1 MDRTDAWLIL
11 SGSGLTARRQRAL
24 LEVWPDP
31 LEILGASADQLKEVE
46 GITAVH
52 VDKLHTTARE
62 LDVADWRQQLLY
74 LGVRLVPITDEGYP
88 PLLRETPDPPPLL
101 YVQGELTRRDEMG
114 VALVGTR
121 KCTPYGRT
129 VARRLASDL
138 ARRGFTIISGL
149 AEGIDGEAHEGAL
162 EAEGRTV
169 AVMAS
174 GPDITYP
181 GSHKKLR
188 GEIAASGAVITEY
201 APGMQ
206 PLRERFPSRNRI
218 IAGLALGT
226 LVIEAP
232 SRSGALITARLS
244 AEFGRETLA
253 VPGSVDSPTS
263 HGCHELIKEGCRL
276 VEVAEDVVE
285 GLGIMLQAVPAER
298 PPQPA
303 QVSGDEQAVLEA
315 LNHQPQ
321 HVDEVASAS
330 GLAVGQ
336 LNATLMMLEMKGL
349 VRRFPGNTYVR
360 L

>member
-11 SGSGLTARRQRAL
+11 SASGLSGARQRAL

-31 LEILGASADQLKEVE
+31 LEILGASAADLKQVE
-46 GITAVH
+46 GITALH
-52 VDKLHTTARE
+52 VEKLHTAARE

-74 LGVRLVPITDEGYP
+74 LGVNLLPITEAAYP
-88 PLLRETPDPPPLL
+88 GLLRETPDPPPLL
-101 YVQGELTRRDEMG
+101 YVQGELTRRDEMS
-114 VALVGTR
+114 VAVVGTR
-121 KCTPYGRT
+121 QCTPYGRT
-129 VARRLASDL
+129 VARRLARDL

-149 AEGIDGEAHEGAL
+149 AEGIDAEAHEGAL

-169 AVMAS
+169 GVMAS

-181 GSHKKLR
+181 TSHKKLR
-188 GEIAASGAVITEY
+188 AQMAGSGAVITEY
-201 APGMQ
+201 ALGMQ
-206 PLRERFPSRNRI
+206 PLRERFPCRNRI
-218 IAGLALGT
+218 IAGLSLGT
-226 LVIEAP
+226 LVVEAP
-232 SRSGALITARLS
+232 TRSGALITARLA
-244 AEFGRETLA
+244 AEYGREVLA

-263 HGCHELIKEGCRL
+263 HGCHELLKEGCRL

-285 GLGIMLQAVPAER
+285 GLGILLQAVPTER
-298 PPQPA
+298 PKQPA

-321 HVDEVASAS
+321 HVDEVAAAS